1 MQGACRSLRGAQRSY
16 YRGDDWS
23 GKASHGQFGERR
35 VIRSTEPVAPIDA
48 QTATFGF
55 IAAWFAAQALSVVLL
70 SVFGQTGGADTPI
83 AILAVVLCAAWF
95 AYVSGMWIVSTRHG
109 TASPV
114 DDFGI
119 RVLPI
124 DLIGLGI
131 GVLAQLLVIRIVY
144 LPLGALWPRTFADD
158 ELQRNAEELVDR
170 ASGGTTFVLFVL
182 IVFGAPIVEELF
194 YRGLLQRS
202 LLARFNDVVVI
213 IGVAALFAVI
223 HLRPVEYPGLFVFGL
238 IVGMAAMLT
247 GRLGMSIMAHIGFN
261 LTGLLLVL

>member
-1 MQGACRSLRGAQRSY
+1 M
-16 YRGDDWS
+16 
-23 GKASHGQFGERR
+23 
-35 VIRSTEPVAPIDA
+35 IRPTESVVTIDA
-48 QTATFGF
+48 QTAIFGF
-55 IAAWFAAQALSVVLL
+55 IAAWFAAQVLSVVLL

-83 AILAVVLCAAWF
+83 EVLAVVLCAAWF

-109 TASPV
+109 TGSPV

-124 DLIGLGI
+124 DLLGLGI
-131 GVLAQLLVIRIVY
+131 GVLAQLVVIRIVY

-170 ASGGTTFVLFVL
+170 ASGGTTVVLFVL
-182 IVFGAPIVEELF
+182 VVFGAPIVEELF

-202 LLARFNDVVVI
+202 LLARFNDVVVV

-223 HLRPVEYPGLFVFGL
+223 HLRPIEYPGLFVFGL

-247 GRLGMSIMAHIGFN
+247 GRLGMSIMTHIGFN

>member
-1 MQGACRSLRGAQRSY
+1 
-16 YRGDDWS
+16 
-23 GKASHGQFGERR
+23 
-35 VIRSTEPVAPIDA
+35 
-48 QTATFGF
+48 
-55 IAAWFAAQALSVVLL
+55 
-70 SVFGQTGGADTPI
+70 
-83 AILAVVLCAAWF
+83 
-95 AYVSGMWIVSTRHG
+95 
-109 TASPV
+109 
-114 DDFGI
+114 
-119 RVLPI
+119 
-124 DLIGLGI
+124 
-131 GVLAQLLVIRIVY
+131 VIRIVY

-170 ASGGTTFVLFVL
+170 ASGGTTLVLFVL